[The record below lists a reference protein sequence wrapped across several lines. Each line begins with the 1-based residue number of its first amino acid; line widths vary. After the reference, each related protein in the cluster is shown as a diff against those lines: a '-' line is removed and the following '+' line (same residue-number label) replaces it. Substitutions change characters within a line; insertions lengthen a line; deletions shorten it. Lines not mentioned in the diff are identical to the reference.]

1 MKYCKVRTFVSFGF
15 CSACSLQKITQ
26 AVQPL
31 QLLPTKA
38 AKWEGHT
45 DLDSL
50 PNSATSSENHC
61 PLIPLHSAWK
71 NGFFFFFVGNFE
83 ESFKRRLQKH
93 PSAIQ
98 TLVMKVFCFLRF
110 LAFFKI
116 FTGGEI
122 SLFVFFFFFQI
133 QIFLKHLTIHVL
145 KAYSCAVGSEI
156 YSCFRHWQVLYD
168 LVGQRID
175 TKEQQTLQLKKKKK
189 TILSLLILKST

>member
-1 MKYCKVRTFVSFGF
+1 MQSAENHTGSSASSVAANKSSKVRRTHRSGF
-15 CSACSLQKITQ
+15 
-26 AVQPL
+26 PP
-31 QLLPTKA
+31 QLCHLVRK
-38 AKWEGHT
+38 
-45 DLDSL
+45 SL
-50 PNSATSSENHC
+50 PSNS
-61 PLIPLHSAWK
+61 SAFCLEKWI
-71 NGFFFFFVGNFE
+71 FFFFVGNFE

-189 TILSLLILKST
+189 AILSLLILKST